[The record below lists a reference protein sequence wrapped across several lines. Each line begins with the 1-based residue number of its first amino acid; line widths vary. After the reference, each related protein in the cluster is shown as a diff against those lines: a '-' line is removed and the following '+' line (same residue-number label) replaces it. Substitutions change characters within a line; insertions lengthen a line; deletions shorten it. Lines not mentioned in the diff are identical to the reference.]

1 MPKEIKNLKEFLN
14 VAARKDARYVKVKKN
29 KDATK
34 FKVRCSKFLYT
45 LVLNDK
51 KKAEKLQKSIHPS
64 VKQILVTKRP
74 HQKKKASA
82 A

>member
-34 FKVRCSKFLYT
+34 FATR
-45 LVLNDK
+45 
-51 KKAEKLQKSIHPS
+51 Q
-64 VKQILVTKRP
+64 
-74 HQKKKASA
+74 
-82 A
+82 